1 MAARSL
7 CSASQTQRIL
17 SNSTASSTR
26 CCSASALPPSSGC
39 FSSSNPFSTV
49 SSSSSLRQRSALSSS
64 ISTVS
69 SNGRRWGQ
77 SCHMMT
83 VTHRM
88 ASPQHGGG
96 ASGMATEAAGMQQ
109 KARGGAAAS
118 LPGALR
124 SDAPQPSSASPAT
137 SQDQQQQQQLP
148 SPSPPL
154 ASSATTPAAPSPS
167 PVSVP
172 GLPGSAAPPR
182 FSPLHVN
189 IEEFCRKLAP
199 TEDEKKVKSIVIERC
214 ALNTGGGRVH
224 AAVRYSSTSGT
235 AAKVVFGWTYPFPLL
250 VLRPPAAFG
259 TALERPSRTSRTNA
273 VSKCL
278 AGGKG
283 WGGWRLACSFH
294 PSHQMPSYFLHP
306 LGSWQL
312 CQRAVDM
319 AL

>member
-64 ISTVS
+64 ISTSS

-77 SCHMMT
+77 SCHIMM
-83 VTHRM
+83 VAHRM

-118 LPGALR
+118 LPGALQ

-137 SQDQQQQQQLP
+137 SQDQQQQQLP

-154 ASSATTPAAPSPS
+154 ASSAPTPAAPSPS

-312 CQRAVDM
+312 CQRAFNM